1 MKGASKKQAEKARKK
16 GNSCIGLVTQSNS
29 SAPEMGKWPSSDEIL
44 ASPVA
49 ADPRA
54 VVGLIQWKMHPFAV
68 VSAAAENGV
77 PGDLEKGIQSAKGI
91 QRKYSYDH
99 SQILHPPYLLWFLL

>member
-1 MKGASKKQAEKARKK
+1 MVRKK
-16 GNSCIGLVTQSNS
+16 RAETVRKEENSRIGLATLSNS
-29 SAPEMGKWPSSDEIL
+29 SVQEMGKWPSSDEIL

-49 ADPRA
+49 AGARA
-54 VVGLIQWKMHPFAV
+54 VVGLIQWRMHPFAV

-91 QRKYSYDH
+91 QKKYSYGRQ
-99 SQILHPPYLLWFLL
+99 QILHPPYPPWSLL